1 MTFSSDMRILPNGLV
16 VPVTFEPSKI
26 DEYALKEQNCQKL
39 KAELMLELKRSNFT
53 ELKQLF
59 KERGAEFLV
68 EMSRIDPWQNVSN
81 KGKSILENVLEE
93 INFNLPDE
101 TLTYLL
107 DYVVNHSE
115 QAKATNMNLLHILA
129 RNCSFS
135 KVVDTLKN
143 AVVQYPDLLKGR
155 MSLGE
160 GLDMTPVEMTIR
172 TSYNE
177 SLMNFMVTKYQE
189 SMGCL
194 TTEDKSKLLS
204 HAKWLSG
211 SGIYS
216 TSLIGER
223 LMERIKKLPETV

>member
-59 KERGAEFLV
+59 KERGAEFLI
-68 EMSRIDPWQNVSN
+68 EMFRVDPWKNVSN
-81 KGKSILENVLEE
+81 KGRSILENVLEE

-101 TLTYLL
+101 ILTYLL
-107 DYVVNHSE
+107 NYVVNHSE
-115 QAKATNMNLLHILA
+115 QAKATNMNLLHMLA
-129 RNCSFS
+129 RNCSSS

-143 AVVQYPDLLKGR
+143 AVVQYPDLLKDR

-177 SLMNFMVTKYQE
+177 SLMNFMLTKYQE

-216 TSLIGER
+216 TALIGER
-223 LMERIKKLPETV
+223 LMERINKLPETV